1 MQAYTRTDKS
11 WNDSDSI
18 RGEGAHILQGA
29 QIGAGGGAEPLW
41 PPHFNHYIS
50 LRGLRGRCKLPQQ
63 GPLTRTGLIILTRH
77 KNRSTFGRCH
87 GRLTC
92 FCSFCCFSWLTASH
106 GVDWSS
112 EGTNFLHW
120 HSPSRHLA
128 NTVEH
133 GLILLFVLFR
143 AFVLFIAHKHYFFSG
158 ITT

>member
-1 MQAYTRTDKS
+1 MHNSCKHTTRTDKS

-29 QIGAGGGAEPLW
+29 QIGAGGAEPLW

-63 GPLTRTGLIILTRH
+63 GPVTRTGLIILTRH

-92 FCSFCCFSWLTASH
+92 FL
-106 GVDWSS
+106 
-112 EGTNFLHW
+112 FL
-120 HSPSRHLA
+120 
-128 NTVEH
+128 
-133 GLILLFVLFR
+133 LLFFLTHSQSR
-143 AFVLFIAHKHYFFSG
+143 GRLKLWRHKLLTLTQSESASGEYSWTWIWMYFSHDISG
-158 ITT
+158 KN